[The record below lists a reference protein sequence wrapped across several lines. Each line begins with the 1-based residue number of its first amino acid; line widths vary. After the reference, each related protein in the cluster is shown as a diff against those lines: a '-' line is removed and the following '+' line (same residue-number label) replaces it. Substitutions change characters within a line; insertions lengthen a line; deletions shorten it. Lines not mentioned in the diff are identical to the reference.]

1 MKRLFLSSLAFGALA
16 LPAMAADMAPAPVYK
31 APVPVP
37 VAICNWCGWY
47 VGANAGYA
55 WSNSNSVDTTTTNL
69 SAIPGLNGDVGGAIA
84 AQGTGSVSTK
94 SNGFI
99 GGGQFGYNWQAGN
112 IVYGLETDIQGL
124 AESNNGS
131 SISNVSTVP
140 GAAAVISST
149 GTITSSKSVSYL
161 GTLRGRAG
169 FLATPSFLVYGTGG
183 LAYGGVKTSTTVTES
198 LGFPDTPGFFG
209 TSASATSTRVGWTA
223 GAGIE
228 WLFWSR
234 WGAKIEYR
242 YYDLGSVTNT
252 LPSFQQ
258 FGGFGATLETVNASQ
273 STTKFTGS
281 DVSFGLN
288 YHF

>member
-124 AESNNGS
+124 AESNSGS

-198 LGFPDTPGFFG
+198 LGFTDTPGFFG

-234 WGAKIEYR
+234 WSAKIEYR

>member
-1 MKRLFLSSLAFGALA
+1 MKKFLLSGLGFGALA

-31 APVPVP
+31 APVPVA
-37 VAICNWCGWY
+37 VCTWCGWY
-47 VGANAGYA
+47 IGANAGYA
-55 WSNSNSVDTTTTNL
+55 WSNSDSVNTFTTNL

-84 AQGTGSVSTK
+84 AQGSGSVSTK

-99 GGGQFGYNWQAGN
+99 GGGQLGYNWQAGT

-124 AESNNGS
+124 AGSNGGS
-131 SISNVSTVP
+131 SISNVGTVP
-140 GAAAVISST
+140 GAAATIAST

-169 FLATPSFLVYGTGG
+169 FLATPSFLFYGTGG
-183 LAYGGVKTSTTVTES
+183 LAYGGVKTSTTIVES
-198 LGFPDTPGFFG
+198 LGFTDTPGTFG
-209 TSASATSTRVGWTA
+209 TSGSASSTRVGWTA

-234 WGAKIEYR
+234 WSAKIEYR

-258 FGGFGATLETVNASQ
+258 FGGFGTVLETVNASQ
-273 STTKFTGS
+273 STTKFAGS
-281 DVSFGLN
+281 DVSFGVN

>member
-1 MKRLFLSSLAFGALA
+1 MKKLFLSGLAFGALA

-69 SAIPGLNGDVGGAIA
+69 NGDVGGAIA

-99 GGGQFGYNWQAGN
+99 GGGQLGYNWQAGN

-124 AESNNGS
+124 AESNSGS

-149 GTITSSKSVSYL
+149 GTISSSKSVSYL

-169 FLATPSFLVYGTGG
+169 FLATPSFLIYGTGG
-183 LAYGGVKTSTTVTES
+183 LAYGGVKTSTTVTEA
-198 LGFPDTPGFFG
+198 LGFGDTPGFFG

-234 WGAKIEYR
+234 WSAKIEYR
-242 YYDLGSVTNT
+242 YYDLGSVTNN

-258 FGGFGATLETVNASQ
+258 FGGFGTILETVNASQ
-273 STTKFTGS
+273 STTKFAGS

>member
-1 MKRLFLSSLAFGALA
+1 MKKLFLSGLAFGALA

-99 GGGQFGYNWQAGN
+99 GGGQLGYNWQAGN

-124 AESNNGS
+124 AESNSGS

-149 GTITSSKSVSYL
+149 GTISSSKSVSYL

-169 FLATPSFLVYGTGG
+169 FLATPSFLIYGTGG
-183 LAYGGVKTSTTVTES
+183 LAYGGVKTSTTVTEA
-198 LGFPDTPGFFG
+198 LGFGDTPGFFG

-234 WGAKIEYR
+234 WSAKIEYR
-242 YYDLGSVTNT
+242 YYDLGSVTNN

-258 FGGFGATLETVNASQ
+258 FGGFGTILETVNASQ
-273 STTKFTGS
+273 STTKFAGS

>member
-1 MKRLFLSSLAFGALA
+1 MKKLFLSGLAFGALA

-99 GGGQFGYNWQAGN
+99 GGGQLGYNWQAGN

-124 AESNNGS
+124 AESNSGS

-169 FLATPSFLVYGTGG
+169 FLATPSFLIYGTGG
-183 LAYGGVKTSTTVTES
+183 LAYGGVKTSTTVTEA
-198 LGFPDTPGFFG
+198 LGFGDTPGFFG

-234 WGAKIEYR
+234 WSAKIEYR
-242 YYDLGSVTNT
+242 YYDLGSVTNN

-258 FGGFGATLETVNASQ
+258 FGGFGTILETVNASQ
-273 STTKFTGS
+273 STTKFAGS